1 MSRLETLTA
10 ALTNALGDKLVS
22 VNTALGEVTAVV
34 RAEHLLTV
42 ATTLRDAPEFR
53 FEQLIDL
60 CGVDYS
66 AYGGVWDG
74 ARFAVV
80 YHLLSLAHNV
90 RLRCARL
97 PPTMSF
103 RSSTR

>member
-1 MSRLETLTA
+1 MSRLDTLTA
-10 ALTNALGDKLVS
+10 SLTNALGDKLVS
-22 VNTALGEVTAVV
+22 VNTALGEATAVV

-80 YHLLSLAHNV
+80 YHLLSSTQTGGCG
-90 RLRCARL
+90 CACS
-97 PPTMSF
+97 PKTMTCPWSI
-103 RSSTR
+103 R